1 MVSLIVLDY
10 LWVFPVP
17 FISW

>member
-1 MVSLIVLDY
+1 MASLIVVDY